1 MTHARYLTPVA
12 LLVAGVIAGC
22 GASSEP
28 TVPASSHV
36 VHVPGTSE
44 TRIVLSSV
52 GAQRIGLRT
61 ARVESSRGKAGSIA
75 IPYSAVIYDPNGRT
89 FAFTALSP
97 LTYTENAITID
108 HISGNTAYLRRGP
121 RVGAQ
126 VVTAGAEELYGV
138 QSGVLA
144 QT

>member
-1 MTHARYLTPVA
+1 MTHARYLTLVA
-12 LLVAGVIAGC
+12 LLIAGVIAGC
-22 GASSEP
+22 GSSSEP
-28 TVPASSHV
+28 AVPQSSHV

-44 TRIVLSSV
+44 TRIVLSAV
-52 GAQRIGLRT
+52 GVERIGIRT
-61 ARVESSRGKAGSIA
+61 ARVQGSRGKTGSSA
-75 IPYSAVIYDPNGRT
+75 IPYSAVIYDPNGQT
-89 FAFTALSP
+89 YAFTALSR

-108 HISGNTAYLRRGP
+108 HISGNTAYLRKGP

-126 VVTAGAEELYGV
+126 VVTVGAEELYGV